1 MHANALV
8 ISGQMSAAS
17 SWTSW
22 CWFKDL
28 KAVPAVRQ
36 NSGMDQ
42 PTVIQTSGSVWITGI
57 LVWMGGMDRPV
68 TSGYGSGFY
77 ILTRKCVVP
86 RRLGSE
92 CTTRLI
98 RARSHRQRHVTQ
110 TAAPCDRVLHPQLH
124 GHVHGKVILR
134 WSHMTFHSAASDQFA
149 QVVGASDLFGHVVV
163 LCGESELQR
172 DLGVPQPVP
181 CWFAT
186 ELMGS
191 CGFTRAWKLNL
202 ELVGGKNDESM
213 TSCISR
219 KLWTIVC
226 HGR

>member
-1 MHANALV
+1 MCGAKTSRLRVHDTFNTRSKPSATPCHANR
-8 ISGQMSAAS
+8 SPMRSCAS
-17 SWTSW
+17 SATSRT
-22 CWFKDL
+22 C
-28 KAVPAVRQ
+28 
-36 NSGMDQ
+36 
-42 PTVIQTSGSVWITGI
+42 TGKII
-57 LVWMGGMDRPV
+57 LW
-68 TSGYGSGFY
+68 
-77 ILTRKCVVP
+77 
-86 RRLGSE
+86 
-92 CTTRLI
+92 
-98 RARSHRQRHVTQ
+98 
-110 TAAPCDRVLHPQLH
+110 
-124 GHVHGKVILR
+124 

-149 QVVGASDLFGHVVV
+149 QVVGASDLLGHVVV

-202 ELVGGKNDESM
+202 EQLVSGKNDESM